1 MKRNI
6 LFFLFLTSIQ
16 LNYFSQSTSNNETE
30 SRVYQNKINNLNT
43 DEGFVYETTVNLV
56 PIKKIKSSKRNQ
68 LLTEF
73 FNSIHSAEVLKIS
86 SKRNENVTVYLN
98 FYQKVNIA
106 QLKEDI
112 YSYGFIITDFYQHKK
127 IK

>member
-56 PIKKIKSSKRNQ
+56 PTKKIKSSKRIQ

-86 SKRNENVTVYLN
+86 SKRNENITVYLN

-112 YSYGFIITDFYQHKK
+112 YSYGFIITDVYQHKK